1 MNDTRDDSNEFSLE
15 RQRRAADAS
24 NRDERGDDSGSK
36 AVTDKSSFTEP
47 QDNALPD
54 RIRRKYYV
62 VASESEKGGSDR
74 EARLYADARK
84 EYLAFKATDDRLV
97 TRIAAAEVI
106 RDMVSVAQHRQWEAL
121 HVRGSV
127 EFRREAWLEAGARGM
142 NVKGYQPNELDIQAL
157 ADRRA
162 VWDRA
167 HARTN
172 DVGARSTSVRSIQA
186 DRLDYDKGVSGRLME
201 VGIGTYRNRPDAEPS
216 TYVAIELDDGR
227 RHQVWGVGVV
237 TDVADSG
244 ARPGDRISLRKDGVE
259 PVIRAIKSIDATGMA
274 STERRQ
280 MWRNMWSVTVE
291 ERRADRLAA
300 AHESDLLAAQSQ
312 LVVINKLVERALPND
327 ENARQSIMAFAKER
341 IAQHLENGHSFVRAT
356 VIEPIRNRHE
366 QSVRAKEGPLQS
378 QSSERTRLREQE
390 R

>member
-1 MNDTRDDSNEFSLE
+1 MNDRHDPSEEFSLE
-15 RQRRAADAS
+15 RQRRAGTAS
-24 NRDERGDDSGSK
+24 AGEKEKDESIATAINK
-36 AVTDKSSFTEP
+36 ASSTEVTHSAF
-47 QDNALPD
+47 PD

-62 VASESEKGGSDR
+62 VATDSEKDGSGR
-74 EARLYADARK
+74 EARLYADERK
-84 EYLAFKATDDRLV
+84 EYLAFKTTEDRLV

-106 RDMVSVAQHRQWEAL
+106 RDMVSVAQHRKWEAL

-142 NVKGYQPNELDIQAL
+142 DVKGYQPSELDRQAL
-157 ADRRA
+157 AERRA
-162 VWDRA
+162 AWDRA
-167 HARTN
+167 QARTN
-172 DVGARSTSVRSIQA
+172 NAEARSASDRPAQA

-201 VGIGTYRNRPDAEPS
+201 VGYGPYRNRADAEPS

-244 ARPGDRISLRKDGVE
+244 ARPGDRISLRRDGVE
-259 PVIRAIKSIDATGMA
+259 PVIRAIKSIDAATGIA
-274 STERRQ
+274 GIQRRQ
-280 MWRNMWSVTVE
+280 MWRNMWNVTVE
-291 ERRADRLAA
+291 ERRADRPAA
-300 AHESDLLAAQSQ
+300 GHDSDLFAAQSQ
-312 LVVINKLVERALPND
+312 IVVINKLVERALPND

-341 IAQHLENGHSFVRAT
+341 IAQHLEKGHSFARAT
-356 VIEPIRNRHE
+356 VIEPVRDSHE

-378 QSSERTRLREQE
+378 QSGERIRLREHE

>member
-1 MNDTRDDSNEFSLE
+1 MNDTRDDEFSLE

-24 NRDERGDDSGSK
+24 NRDKGGDDSGSK
-36 AVTDKSSFTEP
+36 AATDKSSFTEHP
-47 QDNALPD
+47 DNSLPD

-62 VASESEKGGSDR
+62 VASESEKDGSDC
-74 EARLYADARK
+74 EARLYADERK

-142 NVKGYQPNELDIQAL
+142 NVRGYQPSELDGQAL
-157 ADRRA
+157 ADRRIA
-162 VWDRA
+162 WDRA
-167 HARTN
+167 HAPTN
-172 DVGARSTSVRSIQA
+172 GVEARSASDRSIQA
-186 DRLDYDKGVSGRLME
+186 HRLDYDKGVSGRLME
-201 VGIGTYRNRPDAEPS
+201 VGFGPYRNRADAEPS

-244 ARPGDRISLRKDGVE
+244 ARPGDRISLRRDGVE
-259 PVIRAIKSIDATGMA
+259 PVIRAIKSVDAATGIA
-274 STERRQ
+274 GIERRQ
-280 MWRNMWSVTVE
+280 MWRNMWSVTVQ
-291 ERRADRLAA
+291 ERRADRPAA
-300 AHESDLLAAQSQ
+300 AQDSDLLAAQSQ

-327 ENARQSIMAFAKER
+327 ENARKSIMAFAKER
-341 IAQHLENGHSFVRAT
+341 IAHHLENGRSFARAN
-356 VIEPIRNRHE
+356 VLN
-366 QSVRAKEGPLQS
+366 SV
-378 QSSERTRLREQE
+378 QE
-390 R
+390 RHQAATDKDQVHHEGRVRMKERER